1 MSVIS
6 MTNLAISRR
15 ADPERGKEKGP
26 ESLDEIAAAKD
37 GSTVGK
43 TSTTNALSAIVAY
56 IPTEIVTVYVAV
68 LTTLGVTVPPAA
80 AANGEVVTAT
90 PLPVYALFILL
101 TPVVVW
107 GLYASRVVAGGK
119 RIPKRI
125 RSWPKWEMLAATLAF
140 AAWGAAMPSSPL
152 EVIPGFQAAL
162 AGVVALVLSLLI
174 GVFSPLFS
182 SKPLAV

>member
-1 MSVIS
+1 MSVVS
-6 MTNLAISRR
+6 MTNLAVARR
-15 ADPERGKEKGP
+15 GEPGRGTDKGL
-26 ESLDEIAAAKD
+26 ETLDDIATAKD
-37 GSTVGK
+37 GSTVAK
-43 TSTTNALSAIVAY
+43 NSATNALSAIVAY

-90 PLPVYALFILL
+90 PLPVYGLFILL

-107 GLYASRVVAGGK
+107 GLYASRVVAAGK
-119 RIPKRI
+119 RLPKRI
-125 RSWPKWEMLAATLAF
+125 RAWPKWEMLAATLAF

-152 EVIPGFQAAL
+152 EVIPGFEAAL